1 MRTTAI
7 VLAGGSGS
15 RMGTDVRK
23 QYLDLDGHTVLWH
36 SLRAFEESDV
46 NDIILVCPADDLI
59 ELTDIYY
66 PEISKISQFVP
77 GGEERY
83 NSVYNGLC
91 AVCGSDHVLI
101 HDGAR
106 PFVDGET
113 IYRCLKELESGTPA
127 CVAAVPSK
135 DTVKIA
141 DENGMVISTPDRRSV
156 WNIQTPQCFEYD
168 LIYKA
173 YSELISRE
181 SAGTLGDLNITDDA
195 MVVEHF
201 AGTPV
206 KLVMGSYNNIKIT
219 TPEDL
224 PLAHAI
230 LAGKNRL

>member
-1 MRTTAI
+1 M
-7 VLAGGSGS
+7 
-15 RMGTDVRK
+15 
-23 QYLDLDGHTVLWH
+23 
-36 SLRAFEESDV
+36 
-46 NDIILVCPADDLI
+46 
-59 ELTDIYY
+59 
-66 PEISKISQFVP
+66 
-77 GGEERY
+77 
-83 NSVYNGLC
+83 
-91 AVCGSDHVLI
+91 LI

-106 PFVDGET
+106 PFVDGDT
-113 IYRCLKELESGTPA
+113 IDRCLKELENGTLA

-141 DENGMVISTPDRRSV
+141 DEDGMVISTPDRRSV
-156 WNIQTPQCFEYD
+156 WNIQTPQCFEYS

-181 SAGTLGDLNITDDA
+181 SEGSLGNLNITDDA

-201 AGTPV
+201 GGTPV

-230 LAGKNRL
+230 LGGGSQ

>member
-15 RMGTDVRK
+15 RMGGDIKK
-23 QYLDLDGHTVLWH
+23 QYMDLDGHTVLWH
-36 SLRAFEESDV
+36 SLKAFEDSDV
-46 NDIILVCPADDLI
+46 NDIILVCPDDDMFEI
-59 ELTDIYY
+59 AETYY
-66 PEISKISQFVP
+66 PEFPKIGQFISS
-77 GGEERY
+77 GDERY
-83 NSVYNGLC
+83 HSVYNGLR

-106 PFVDGET
+106 PFVDGDT
-113 IYRCLKELESGTPA
+113 IARCLKELESGTPA

-141 DENGMVISTPDRRSV
+141 DENVMVISTPDRRSV
-156 WNIQTPQCFEYD
+156 WNIQTPQCFEYS

-181 SAGTLGDLNITDDA
+181 FEGTLGDLNITDDA

-201 AGTPV
+201 GGTPV

-230 LAGKNRL
+230 LTAKSIT